1 MRDSEH
7 NSTPCFEFEV
17 YCQPKYPLA
26 MQNKPPQPVQSEPVQ
41 PKADDYDYGGPGF

>member
-1 MRDSEH
+1 M
-7 NSTPCFEFEV
+7 